1 MVKHVK
7 VWDLSAKL
15 DHHQSIY
22 VRNFPGGK
30 NRSMKDYTKSCTREE
45 NPDHIIFHVSTNG
58 LISDNGPE
66 PVGNTTV
73 NLAKKFFRKEQPQS
87 PVLYQEMINGTTR
100 QN

>member
-15 DHHQSIY
+15 DHHQNIY

-66 PVGNTTV
+66 RVGNTTV
-73 NLAKKFFRKEQPQS
+73 NLAKKFSVKNNHNLRYYTKK
-87 PVLYQEMINGTTR
+87 
-100 QN
+100 